1 MQFFLNYWLPD
12 IFALQKIG
20 DTEYVLQIQEGVTMY
35 STIQDNTRWMIHL
48 IATKLKTSNK
58 NNWPEI
64 IKHFQSIYKIPLQIV
79 STDSQ

>member
-58 NNWPEI
+58 NNWPKI

-79 STDSQ
+79 LTDSQ